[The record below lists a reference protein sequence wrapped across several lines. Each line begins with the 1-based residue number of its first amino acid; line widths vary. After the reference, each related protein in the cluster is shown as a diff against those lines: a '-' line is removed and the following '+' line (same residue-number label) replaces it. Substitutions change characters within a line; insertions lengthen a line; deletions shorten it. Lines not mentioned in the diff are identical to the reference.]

1 MTNVRSL
8 RHRTVAPER
17 SVASVVVYCLR
28 KPRRRRVE
36 ASDSRSQIRGR
47 DKSVLDDISPLPGTV
62 SLRTVLRYAPFLEEW
77 STKHA
82 DARRNCD
89 RLLTG
94 SCTMDAWLAQ
104 CGFWRKVGEMQK
116 PMVRVRYKRLTRL
129 ALDPNPCFRRER
141 ATRAPGICQARAGS
155 DSLATGFAGAAA
167 AVQSASGSHAREHLD
182 CGAIISLPRR
192 ASCAR
197 ASCPPAVWSGVYC
210 LRLDLA

>member
-1 MTNVRSL
+1 VTNVRSL

-17 SVASVVVYCLR
+17 SVTSVVVYCLR

-62 SLRTVLRYAPFLEEW
+62 GLRTVLRYAPFLEEW

-141 ATRAPGICQARAGS
+141 ATRAPGICQARVGS
-155 DSLATGFAGAAA
+155 DSLGNGLCWRRGSGPIGVRLPCPRTSRLRRHHQSSAARQLR
-167 AVQSASGSHAREHLD
+167 QS
-182 CGAIISLPRR
+182 
-192 ASCAR
+192 
-197 ASCPPAVWSGVYC
+197 
-210 LRLDLA
+210 

>member
-1 MTNVRSL
+1 MYNPAIVSFRGFLINAPPVTAMAAWAVNRDQRPFASPY
-8 RHRTVAPER
+8 RTVAPER
-17 SVASVVVYCLR
+17 SITSVVVYCLR

-62 SLRTVLRYAPFLEEW
+62 GLRTVLRYAPFLEEW

-116 PMVRVRYKRLTRL
+116 QDGPRSIQV
-129 ALDPNPCFRRER
+129 LDSIG
-141 ATRAPGICQARAGS
+141 AP
-155 DSLATGFAGAAA
+155 
-167 AVQSASGSHAREHLD
+167 
-182 CGAIISLPRR
+182 
-192 ASCAR
+192 
-197 ASCPPAVWSGVYC
+197 
-210 LRLDLA
+210 